1 MYRGIYQLAV
11 LAAIAAFERDR
22 IVERVRTRLA
32 RAKAEGKRLGPQP
45 YVIADERFEAVAEL
59 SLREAA
65 KALGVGRSVVHR
77 WRLSRRLVRSTEA
90 FAPNPADF
98 LAPSEPGCRHV
109 ESCS

>member
-11 LAAIAAFERDR
+11 LAAIAAFETDR
-22 IVERVRTRLA
+22 IVDRVRAGLA
-32 RAKAEGKRLGPQP
+32 RANAEGKRLGRQP

-77 WRLSRRLVRSTEA
+77 WRLSRRPVRSTEA
-90 FAPNPADF
+90 FAPKSGGFSGA
-98 LAPSEPGCRHV
+98 V
-109 ESCS
+109 